1 MTTAAGRRVAS
12 TLRSSHRGARRSGED
27 GAERLGYCRRPRR
40 RCEDVRMVTDGTG
53 ASSAISGP
61 AWERTVLLVV
71 PPNDVDEVHD
81 SVDDLWHR
89 NADLGPSERM
99 RFETALLELAGNV
112 IEHAEGN
119 ERLVCQL
126 TLRRTATTLEA
137 VLSDSGAEV
146 QVPFRTEMPDPEEMA
161 ESGRGIAMIELLM
174 DDFSYERDPEGNRW
188 RLVMGLPEPLQREHD
203 VAEDTSGDGAR

>member
-1 MTTAAGRRVAS
+1 MM
-12 TLRSSHRGARRSGED
+12 
-27 GAERLGYCRRPRR
+27 AE
-40 RCEDVRMVTDGTG
+40 GTG
-53 ASSAISGP
+53 NGSAIHGP
-61 AWERTVLLVV
+61 AWERTVLLIV

-89 NADLGPSERM
+89 NADLGTNERM

-119 ERLVCQL
+119 ERLLCQL
-126 TLRRTATTLEA
+126 TLRRTSTVLEA

-146 QVPFRTEMPDPEEMA
+146 QVPFRVEMPDPDEMA

-174 DDFSYERDPEGNRW
+174 DDFSYERDSEGNRW
-188 RLVMGLPEPLQREHD
+188 RLVMRLPESLQRIHH
-203 VAEDTSGDGAR
+203 VAADGNPPH